1 VSARE
6 IKSVLATVVYKGWHL
21 ERLKEIFAPAEVIQV
36 APDDDEAIARM
47 LPNVDVA
54 VLKADL
60 DPRFVAAADLRWIH
74 CDHAGVNKSA
84 RPEVI
89 ARKDLIVTASA
100 GRAAPALA
108 QHVFFFAL
116 ALTYDAPALV
126 KAKERHEWRQI
137 PGYADRRGLYGKTLG
152 VIGLGYTGKE
162 VAALGT
168 AVGMHVIGYG
178 RGSEQAKTPG
188 LDRYY
193 DAAAGHS
200 IDELLSQSDI
210 VVLSIR
216 LTDATYRMIGA
227 RELGLMKRS
236 AYLINIARG
245 HVVDE
250 VALVSALHSGTIAG
264 AGLDVFE
271 QEPLP
276 ADAAI
281 WDAPNTIITH
291 HQTAEMPDLVAR
303 SLNIIAEN
311 VRRYRAGGDLLN
323 RIKPDDVYTH
333 YTKSLKV

>member
-1 VSARE
+1 MSVRQ
-6 IKSVLATVVYKGWHL
+6 IKSVLATVVYEGGYL
-21 ERLKEIFAPAEVIQV
+21 ERLKEIFAPASVIQV
-36 APDDDEAIARM
+36 APDDAEGIARV
-47 LPNVDVA
+47 LPTVDVA

-60 DPRFVAAADLRWIH
+60 DPRFVAATGLKWIH

-89 ARKDLIVTASA
+89 ARNDLIVTASA

-108 QHVFFFAL
+108 QHAFFFAL

-126 KAKERHEWRQI
+126 KAKDRHEWRQI
-137 PGYADRRGLYGKTLG
+137 PGYSERRGLYGKTLG
-152 VIGLGYTGKE
+152 IIGLGYTGKE
-162 VAALGT
+162 IAALGK
-168 AVGMHVIGYG
+168 AMGMRVLGYG
-178 RGSEQAKTPG
+178 RGPEPAMTPG

-193 DAAAGHS
+193 DAAAGHT
-200 IDELLSQSDI
+200 IDELLSQSDF

-227 RELGLMKRS
+227 RELGLMQRS
-236 AYLINIARG
+236 AYLINISRG

-250 VALVSALHSGTIAG
+250 TALVAALHAGTIAG

-276 ADAAI
+276 ADAVV

-303 SLNIIAEN
+303 SLDIIAEN
-311 VRRYRAGGDLLN
+311 VRRYRAGEDLLN
-323 RIKPDDVYTH
+323 CIKPEDVYTH
-333 YTKSLKV
+333 